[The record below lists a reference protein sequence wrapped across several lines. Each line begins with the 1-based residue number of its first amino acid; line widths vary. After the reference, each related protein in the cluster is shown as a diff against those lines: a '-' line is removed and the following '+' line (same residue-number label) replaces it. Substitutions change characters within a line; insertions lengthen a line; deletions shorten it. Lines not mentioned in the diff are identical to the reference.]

1 MKKLITVLTTIF
13 ICFSLTEICAQNE
26 VGYVNIQ
33 IQNAKKP
40 LCKIDDSIAFNFN
53 NALLKLTPGKHEI
66 KIWMPFTTLIDSS
79 IYVKANDTSKYVF
92 KVKYTKEYSKYLND
106 YSKYRQV
113 KKQRWFI
120 SPVLIGASVG
130 TALFAHNKATGY
142 VNKALQN
149 KEEYYHAGSQSTMDG
164 YEADFNENKKKYRQF
179 AAMEI
184 GMYSVAGILTANYI
198 RLLIKQHHTVPPT
211 YKEEKL
217 LSRIKV
223 NTYPDLATKK
233 LLVGLSMN
241 F

>member
-1 MKKLITVLTTIF
+1 MKKLITILIVLS
-13 ICFSLTEICAQNE
+13 ICLLSTDFFAQNE
-26 VGYVNIQ
+26 YGYVHLQ
-33 IQNAKKP
+33 IQNAKNP

-53 NALLKLTPGKHEI
+53 NAMLTLPPGKHSV
-66 KIWMPFTTLIDSS
+66 KIWMPYTTLIDSA
-79 IYVKANDTSKYVF
+79 IYVKAHDTSSYVF

-106 YSKYRQV
+106 YSQYRQV

-130 TALFAHNKATGY
+130 SALFAHSKANAY

-149 KEEYYHAGSQSTMDG
+149 KEEYYHAGSQATMDG
-164 YEADFNENKKKYRQF
+164 YEASFNKNKKKYRQF

-198 RLLIKQHHTVPPT
+198 RLLIKQHHTLPPT

-217 LSRIKV
+217 LSRIRIT
-223 NTYPDLATKK
+223 TYPDLATKK
-233 LLVGLSMN
+233 LVMGLSLN

>member
-1 MKKLITVLTTIF
+1 MKKLINLLTAAT
-13 ICFSLTEICAQNE
+13 ICFSFTEICAQNE

-40 LCKIDDSIAFNFN
+40 LCKVDDSIAFNFN
-53 NALLKLTPGKHEI
+53 NALLKLTPGEHRI
-66 KIWMPFTTLIDSS
+66 KIWMPLTTLIDST
-79 IYVKANDTSKYVF
+79 IYVKANDTSRYIF
-92 KVKYTKEYSKYLND
+92 KVKYTPEYSKYLND

-130 TALFAHNKATGY
+130 TALFAHSKATGY
-142 VNKALQN
+142 YNKALEN
-149 KEEYYHAGSQSTMDG
+149 REEYANAGPQTIIDASKVS
-164 YEADFNENKKKYRQF
+164 FKENKKNYKIYSGV
-179 AAMEI
+179 ET
-184 GMYSVAGILTANYI
+184 GMYSLAGILTANYI
-198 RLLIKQHHTVPPT
+198 RLLIKQHRTKLPV

-217 LSRIKV
+217 LSRIII

-233 LLVGLSMN
+233 IVLGLSLK

>member
-198 RLLIKQHHTVPPT
+198 RLLIKQHHTLPPT

-217 LSRIKV
+217 LS
-223 NTYPDLATKK
+223 
-233 LLVGLSMN
+233 
-241 F
+241 